1 MLTVKNTL
9 FAGLSLYGLYTI
21 YYYIK
26 DDYNKAI
33 AKLRQNIADT
43 NKKVE
48 ELELK
53 IVKINNYLRLVEEQE
68 QTVNDEKQDYDWFV
82 DICSNEIHSPCKID
96 ERKSSQKTKINTN
109 GWFNLGIFYK

>member
-9 FAGLSLYGLYTI
+9 FAGVSLYGLYTI

-33 AKLRQNIADT
+33 AKLRQNISDT

-48 ELELK
+48 DLDK
-53 IVKINNYLRLVEEQE
+53 KINTYLHKLEELGS
-68 QTVNDEKQDYDWFV
+68 NEKQDYDWFV

-96 ERKSSQKTKINTN
+96 ERKSLQKTKINTN
-109 GWFNLGIFYK
+109 SWFNLGIFYK